1 MDLLVNSPYGKS
13 SMLSL
18 FVHSLLI
25 AALIAMPPAV
35 PAERE
40 KNLAVVEILPTP
52 PVPEQTITPPRQDTR
67 PDSAPRPEA
76 QNQPAEQ
83 PSLDAE
89 PAPQAEAL
97 PGEAST
103 PTSVGLRSGTG
114 TGIPRMTGI
123 PPVRGSRAGGGSAAA
138 SASAVY
144 APKPAYP
151 PAARKDG
158 WEGSVVVQIR
168 VNADGSV
175 TVLSVLESA
184 RDDVKEAAVAAAAA
198 RQYSPE
204 RDANGI
210 PVSVVRNIMINFD
223 LTDS

>member
-1 MDLLVNSPYGKS
+1 MYVLVNSPYGKS

-25 AALIAMPPAV
+25 AAFILIPPTI
-35 PAERE
+35 PAEKE
-40 KNLAVVEILPTP
+40 KNLAVVEILPS
-52 PVPEQTITPPRQDTR
+52 VPEQKITPPGQDAR
-67 PDSAPRPEA
+67 PESAPRPEA
-76 QNQPAEQ
+76 QNQQ
-83 PSLDAE
+83 PSMEAE

-123 PPVRGSRAGGGSAAA
+123 PPVRSGGTGGGGGYAAA
-138 SASAVY
+138 AAVY

-158 WEGSVVVQIR
+158 WQGSVVLQIR
-168 VNADGSV
+168 INADGSV
-175 TVLSVLESA
+175 TVLSVLESE
-184 RDDVKEAAVAAAAA
+184 RDDVKDAAVQAVTTW
-198 RQYSPE
+198 QYSPD
-204 RDANGI
+204 RNGSGI
-210 PVSVVRNIMINFD
+210 PVSSVRNIRVNFD
-223 LTDS
+223 LTDA